1 MFSFDKSLKD
11 KIKKEIESL
20 LRVIGITCVLICLYM
35 GVKTQFSLNE
45 LLVDAAML
53 GIISFLIDY
62 AFLRKDESEGK
73 NGRKK

>member
-1 MFSFDKSLKD
+1 MFNFDKSLKEG
-11 KIKKEIESL
+11 IKKEIEYF

-45 LLVDAAML
+45 LVVDAAML

-62 AFLRKDESEGK
+62 AFLEGK